1 MRSFLSVAA
10 ALAALAL
17 AACSSTPATPPGEL
31 PGDDETAP
39 AGTDAPAPT
48 PDSDSDIR
56 VAFVS
61 QIEGIPYFNG
71 MTVGGQRAAEDLG
84 ISYTQTGPARTDSAE
99 QLRILDSLVTQGYDA
114 IAVSPLD
121 PNSINNSISQAR
133 QAGVHIATSDAD
145 APDSERQVFVSQ
157 ATDEGLGSTVMD
169 ELAAATGG
177 EGEYGI
183 ISGGA
188 DTATFN
194 NWIAAIQ
201 ERAESEYPDM
211 TLVGGIRYTTDTA
224 NALAEAE
231 NLMTAHPDIKGL
243 IAIPSTAV
251 PGVGQA
257 VQNQGKIGEVAVTGF
272 GSPQT
277 AGPFLESGA
286 MTSTVLWDVEA
297 LGYLTV
303 WALGELANDR
313 EFQPENDVPGFDEP
327 VVYDPETQTLLLG
340 DPSVFTRENYSDYDF

>member
-1 MRSFLSVAA
+1 MRSIRRLAA
-10 ALAALAL
+10 ATALLLL
-17 AACSSTPATPPGEL
+17 AACSQTQSTTPGGENESSSA
-31 PGDDETAP
+31 PPPVAGD
-39 AGTDAPAPT
+39 GV
-48 PDSDSDIR
+48 S

-71 MTVGGQRAAEDLG
+71 MKAGGERAAEDLG
-84 ISYTQTGPARTDSAE
+84 ISYTQTGPATTNSAE
-99 QLRILDSLVTQGYDA
+99 QLKILDSLVTQGYDA

-121 PNSINNSISQAR
+121 PNSINNSIAEAR
-133 QAGVHIATSDAD
+133 AAGVAIATSDAD

-157 ATDEGLGSTVMD
+157 ATDEALGATAMD
-169 ELAAATGG
+169 ELANAVGG
-177 EGEYGI
+177 SGEYGI

-194 NWIAAIQ
+194 NWIAAIEAQ
-201 ERAESEYPDM
+201 AAAEYPDM
-211 TLVGGIRYTTDTA
+211 ELVGGVRYTTDTA

-231 NLMTAHPDIKGL
+231 NLMTAFPDIKGI
-243 IAIPSTAV
+243 IAVPSTAV

-277 AGPFLESGA
+277 AGPFLDTGA
-286 MTSTVLWDVEA
+286 MTSTVLWDVDK

-303 WALGELANDR
+303 WALNELAEGR
-313 EFQPENDVPGFDEP
+313 EFAPENEVPGFDEP
-327 VVYDPETQTLLLG
+327 VVYDEGTQTLLLG
-340 DPSVFTRENYSDYDF
+340 EPSVFTKDNWADYDY